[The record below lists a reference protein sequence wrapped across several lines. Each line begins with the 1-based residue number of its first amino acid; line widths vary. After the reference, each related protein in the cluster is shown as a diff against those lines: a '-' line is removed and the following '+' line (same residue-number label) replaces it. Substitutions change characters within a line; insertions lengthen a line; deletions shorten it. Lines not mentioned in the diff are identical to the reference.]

1 MKTLHAT
8 VHLLLSCNTFCL
20 FVVVS
25 KVPREEDAGAGATE
39 EEEGGEVIGMEFP
52 QGALNPLT
60 YTGGSQDTFYIPP
73 STFADPPFGIL
84 P

>member
-1 MKTLHAT
+1 M
-8 VHLLLSCNTFCL
+8 
-20 FVVVS
+20 
-25 KVPREEDAGAGATE
+25 
-39 EEEGGEVIGMEFP
+39 IGMEFP

-73 STFADPPFGIL
+73 SADRIL

>member
-1 MKTLHAT
+1 M
-8 VHLLLSCNTFCL
+8 
-20 FVVVS
+20 
-25 KVPREEDAGAGATE
+25 
-39 EEEGGEVIGMEFP
+39 IGMEFP

-73 STFADPPFGIL
+73 SADCIL